1 MRRVLKEKHTRV
13 EDRIL
18 KEFRNIAVVGLSTNP
33 ERPSYRIASY
43 LAEQGY
49 NIIPVNP
56 NVQKIMG
63 RKSYPALS
71 SIPEKVD
78 VVQVFRRSEDVIPI
92 VEAAIK
98 IKAKAVW
105 LQEGVV
111 NEEAAARGRGAGL
124 LVVMDKCMLEEH
136 RRLVQG
142 QIVRE

>member
-1 MRRVLKEKHTRV
+1 M

-18 KEFRNIAVVGLSTNP
+18 REFRNIAVVGLSANP

-56 NVQKIMG
+56 NAQKIMG
-63 RKSYPALS
+63 RKSYPDLS
-71 SIPEKVD
+71 SIPEEVD
-78 VVQVFRRSEDVIPI
+78 VVQVFRRGEDAMPI
-92 VEAAIK
+92 VEEAIK

-124 LVVMDKCMLEEH
+124 LVVMDKCMLAEH
-136 RRLVQG
+136 RRLIQG
-142 QIVRE
+142 QIIR